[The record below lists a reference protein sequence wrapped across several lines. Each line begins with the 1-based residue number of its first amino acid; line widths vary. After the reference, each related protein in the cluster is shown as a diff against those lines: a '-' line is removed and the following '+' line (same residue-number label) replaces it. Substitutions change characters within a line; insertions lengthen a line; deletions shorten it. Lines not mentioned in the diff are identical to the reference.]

1 MQKLVFKTTE
11 DEKNFETAR
20 KLLKRTLKL
29 FKANGGIGVA
39 QDQNNNILSYD
50 FVINMGSDPINFGT
64 CLTTYELVAKTKLYH
79 ELVTDSV
86 ENKTDLYQN
95 CVLKATSNP
104 SFRPLLFD
112 LQIMAEKIKYI
123 HDSEI
128 NAMPSK
134 KLH

>member
-95 CVLKATSNP
+95 CALKATSNP

-112 LQIMAEKIKYI
+112 LGV
-123 HDSEI
+123 
-128 NAMPSK
+128 
-134 KLH
+134 LV

>member
-1 MQKLVFKTTE
+1 MQKIVFKTTE
-11 DEKNFETAR
+11 DEKNFEAAR